1 MRSAR
6 FWPLLALI
14 PWLAGCPAPILSE
27 QPLGDEIAVL
37 NPEKVDGI
45 WLGPNGLLLG
55 IRVVDAKKGRFAYWE
70 ASDYPGDTSFR
81 CQPPPKLRDTC
92 TNEDRSADDG
102 TCTLRRQKVPG
113 AEWPFFFVER
123 RDNEGLYATDGVVTF
138 DGHSFAVVYSISASP
153 LAAGGQVY
161 ERLRELVAKHAL
173 PGRVEA
179 KGQVVLGPLSPEH
192 YKVVLSQESDIFNW
206 RIGFPLIKLPDELDP
221 CKKRQELNPNAA
233 TKGNGKADTS
243 PDLRR

>member
-1 MRSAR
+1 MRRAR
-6 FWPLLALI
+6 LWPLLALI
-14 PWLAGCPAPILSE
+14 PWLAGCPPAILSE
-27 QPLGDEIAVL
+27 QPLGDEIAAL
-37 NPEKVDGI
+37 NPEKVDGM
-45 WLGPNGLLLG
+45 WLGPGVLIG

-70 ASDYPGDTSFR
+70 ARDYQADTSLR
-81 CQPPPKLRDTC
+81 CQPPPKLRDRC
-92 TNEDRSADDG
+92 GEDESVLEG
-102 TCTLRRQKVPG
+102 TCALRRQDVPG
-113 AEWPFFFVER
+113 AESPFFFVEM
-123 RDNEGLYATDGVVTF
+123 RDNEGLYATNGVATF
-138 DGHSFAVVYSISASP
+138 DGHSFAVVNPISASP